1 MGTLYQKAQPS
12 RGDAVPGHSLNSGAR
27 KREMMRISHE
37 NEVLEHSEYFL
48 CVFQCMIMNCCI
60 IYQAMLQRIM
70 LRKSNYRCVDWLEDR
85 KVQEGI
91 LCNIKKVRPDKFESK
106 PETLLQKEDR
116 IREERSKIEEKLSK
130 AAANVGES

>member
-1 MGTLYQKAQPS
+1 LMTHSSMGTLYQKAQPS

-37 NEVLEHSEYFL
+37 NE
-48 CVFQCMIMNCCI
+48 
-60 IYQAMLQRIM
+60 AMLQRIM

-130 AAANVGES
+130 AAANIGES